1 MNIFQA
7 KNQKNKT
14 KKNTHNNKKKT
25 QNTTTHPYI
34 LMICCSMSCPKTTPG
49 QVGDFCD
56 TRNVEVEHLVYI
68 GAFVKLMSILFW
80 TA

>member
-7 KNQKNKT
+7 KKTKQKNKKHTT
-14 KKNTHNNKKKT
+14 KKP

-34 LMICCSMSCPKTTPG
+34 LMICCSMSYPKTTPG
-49 QVGDFCD
+49 RVGDFCD
-56 TRNVEVEHLVYI
+56 TRNVEVAHLVYI